1 MKMYLR
7 RYTGPALTKALPRQ
21 DGEEM
26 LRAAM
31 AVERS
36 TAARRTEDPFA
47 DLGVSFKE
55 VGLGPEPPAPRH
67 NIGVCSSSQFRGV
80 AQN

>member
-1 MKMYLR
+1 MALFFFLAGTQLYLHVR

-31 AVERS
+31 AAERS

-55 VGLGPEPPAPRH
+55 VELEQPFATVRT
-67 NIGVCSSSQFRGV
+67 NTYY
-80 AQN
+80 